1 MVAFHS
7 KQVHV
12 KRVLITGAESTGK
25 SELAMGLARHYGGI
39 YIPEYAREYVEKL
52 DRPCVYSDVEHIA
65 EWQKKAYQD
74 TRAPG
79 SFVFFDTWLI
89 ITRVWFEVVFHK
101 VPSWLD
107 DQIRRASFD
116 LVLLCHTDL
125 PWISDGVR
133 ENGGERREWLQERY
147 QELIRLNG
155 WDFYT
160 VDGRGGERLTKAI
173 QLIDKLKHHGE
184 S

>member
-1 MVAFHS
+1 M
-7 KQVHV
+7 

-25 SELAMGLARHYGGI
+25 SELAMGLAHHFGGI
-39 YIPEYAREYVEKL
+39 YVPEYAREYVEKL
-52 DRPCVYSDVEHIA
+52 GRPCVYSDVEHIA
-65 EWQKKAYQD
+65 EWQKRAYHD

-89 ITRVWFEVVFHK
+89 ITRVWFEVVFQK

-107 DQIRRASFD
+107 EQIRRASFD

-147 QELIRLNG
+147 QELIRQNG
-155 WDFYT
+155 WKFHS
-160 VDGRGGERLTKAI
+160 VDGLGGERIKKAI
-173 QLIDKLKHHGE
+173 HLINKH
-184 S
+184 

>member
-1 MVAFHS
+1 M
-7 KQVHV
+7 

-25 SELAMGLARHYGGI
+25 SELAMGLAHHFGGI
-39 YIPEYAREYVEKL
+39 YVPEYAREYVEKL
-52 DRPCVYSDVEHIA
+52 GRPCVYSDVEHIA
-65 EWQKKAYQD
+65 EWQKRAYHD

-89 ITRVWFEVVFHK
+89 ITRVWFEVVFQK

-107 DQIRRASFD
+107 EQIRRASFD

-147 QELIRLNG
+147 QELIRQNG
-155 WDFYT
+155 WKFQS
-160 VDGRGGERLTKAI
+160 VDGLGGERIKKAI
-173 QLIDKLKHHGE
+173 HLINKL
-184 S
+184 